1 MSRSSTLFGRMP
13 PAVQHALGGD
23 GGGLVEL
30 NVTATAAA
38 LLPAGATAAAAA
50 VAQTPTVASAA
61 SARAMI
67 PWLELRRA
75 CVEVLESTGAQQLAY
90 TALEKLTSHVALH
103 DICGK
108 SASVGKAAAERC
120 ASLAL
125 DRLSLPPLSK
135 GSSGELVVDSVVL
148 LRADRIMASKSA
160 FGGSARCV
168 DTAAA
173 ADAAGMER
181 LHRPLACTW
190 ELRA

>member
-1 MSRSSTLFGRMP
+1 
-13 PAVQHALGGD
+13 
-23 GGGLVEL
+23 
-30 NVTATAAA
+30 
-38 LLPAGATAAAAA
+38 
-50 VAQTPTVASAA
+50 
-61 SARAMI
+61 MI

-125 DRLSLPPLSK
+125 DRLSLPSLSK

-148 LRADRIMASKSA
+148 LRADRIMASESA